1 MTTNANAQRII
12 DTCESKFDA
21 SSDNCSGFVKEV
33 SSAFSVVLDG
43 QADDI
48 VEQIQANGWT
58 LLNDGVDAKDKADN
72 GWLVV
77 GGLKGADNEPAQSHG
92 HVVIVVSGPLAHD
105 LYPSAYWG
113 KLGSV
118 GKKDQTINWAWN
130 NTSRDKVIYAAVQ
143 V

>member
-1 MTTNANAQRII
+1 MATNENAQRII
-12 DTCESKFDA
+12 DTCESKYDA
-21 SSDNCSGFVKEV
+21 NSDNCSGFVKAV
-33 SSAFSVVLDG
+33 SSAFSVVLNG

-48 VEQIQANGWT
+48 VDQIQANGWIV
-58 LLNDGVDAKDKADN
+58 LNDGVEAKDKADN

-77 GGLKGADNEPAQSHG
+77 GGLKGADNVPAQSHG

-130 NTSRDKVIYAAVQ
+130 NVSRDKVIYAAVQ